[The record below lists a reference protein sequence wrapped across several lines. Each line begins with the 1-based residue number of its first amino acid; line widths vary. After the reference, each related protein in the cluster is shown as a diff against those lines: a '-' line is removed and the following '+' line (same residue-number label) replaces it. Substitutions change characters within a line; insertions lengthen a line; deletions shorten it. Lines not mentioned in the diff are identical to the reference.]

1 MFSSAAE
8 KKKSWGGIGPGVGGG
23 ASDDSKSL
31 KLVILNQVLTQ
42 IGVIKIIKELKKFN
56 ATGFDCDRDLREPP
70 VLTIHIFLYIL
81 HVSDGCNLHFK
92 VDYPLCP
99 KMPFLKFWIL
109 LVIVC
114 NPGIFDEMLNRRVDA
129 SI

>member
-1 MFSSAAE
+1 M
-8 KKKSWGGIGPGVGGG
+8 
-23 ASDDSKSL
+23 
-31 KLVILNQVLTQ
+31 
-42 IGVIKIIKELKKFN
+42 
-56 ATGFDCDRDLREPP
+56 
-70 VLTIHIFLYIL
+70 LTIHICLYIL
-81 HVSDGCNLHFK
+81 NVSDWCNLHFK

-114 NPGIFDEMLNRRVDA
+114 SPGICDEMLKRRVDA